1 MVRNL
6 FQEKVDSFYWPRRVQ
21 SEQGMEN
28 IGVARLMLDK
38 FRPENVPHLTSLL
51 VHNQRIERL
60 WRDVATYIVQHYRD
74 LFKFMESISILDP
87 LNECELFALHLV
99 YQPRL
104 DKPLKD
110 FISVWNNH
118 KLRTEGALT
127 PVQIWMQGVYCSLV
141 NNTLRDTVDLSD
153 LPVMEFMKRQLFFWM
168 IFKQAIMSL
177 FRRVYFNYLRKRL
190 LL

>member
-28 IGVARLMLDK
+28 IGVAWLMLDK
-38 FRPENVPHLTSLL
+38 FSPENVPHLTGLS

-60 WRDVATYIVQHYRD
+60 WRDVVTYIVQHYRD
-74 LFKFMESISILDP
+74 LFEFMESIGILDP
-87 LNECELFALHLV
+87 LNECELLVVHLV
-99 YQPRL
+99 YQPQL
-104 DKPLKD
+104 DKALKD
-110 FISVWNNH
+110 FISFWNNH

-141 NNTLRDTVDLSD
+141 NNTVRDTVDLSD

>member
-38 FRPENVPHLTSLL
+38 FSPENVPHLTSLL

-110 FISVWNNH
+110 FISFWNNH
-118 KLRTEGALT
+118 KLRTERALT

-141 NNTLRDTVDLSD
+141 NNTVRDTVDLSD
-153 LPVMEFMKRQLFFWM
+153 LPVMEFMKRKLFFWM

>member
-28 IGVARLMLDK
+28 IGVARLMIDK
-38 FRPENVPHLTSLL
+38 FSPENVPHLTSLL

-110 FISVWNNH
+110 FISFWNNH
-118 KLRTEGALT
+118 KLRTERALT

-141 NNTLRDTVDLSD
+141 NNTVRDTVDLSD
-153 LPVMEFMKRQLFFWM
+153 LPVMEFMKSQLFFWM

>member
-110 FISVWNNH
+110 FISFWNNH
-118 KLRTEGALT
+118 KLRTERALT

-141 NNTLRDTVDLSD
+141 NNTVRDTVDLSD

>member
-28 IGVARLMLDK
+28 IGVARLMIDK
-38 FRPENVPHLTSLL
+38 FSPENVPHLTSLL

-110 FISVWNNH
+110 FISFWNNH
-118 KLRTEGALT
+118 KLRTERALT

-141 NNTLRDTVDLSD
+141 NNTVRDTVDLSD
-153 LPVMEFMKRQLFFWM
+153 LPVMEFMKRKLFFWM

>member
-28 IGVARLMLDK
+28 IGVARLMIDK
-38 FRPENVPHLTSLL
+38 FSPENVPHLTSLL

-110 FISVWNNH
+110 FISFWNNH
-118 KLRTEGALT
+118 RLRTERALT

-141 NNTLRDTVDLSD
+141 NNTVRDTVDLSD
-153 LPVMEFMKRQLFFWM
+153 LPVMEFMKRKLFFWM